1 MSIPRYSPNP
11 LWFGM
16 PIVDNKEGKLC
27 EYRDYAKL
35 EADYARLKAENDLLH
50 RVLALDPLL
59 VEAINSMRL
68 SQQTNNER

>member
-1 MSIPRYSPNP
+1 
-11 LWFGM
+11 M